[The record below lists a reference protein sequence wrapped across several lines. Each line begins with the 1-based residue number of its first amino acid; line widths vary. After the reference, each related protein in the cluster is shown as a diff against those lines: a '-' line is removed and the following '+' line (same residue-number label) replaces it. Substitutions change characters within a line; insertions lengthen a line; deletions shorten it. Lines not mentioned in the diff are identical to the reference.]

1 MRLAEEQKLRKEMS
15 AKKAKEEAERKH
27 QVSWG
32 CADSLDIHSLVQQ
45 PSANTGCPASVH
57 ATFLPSFLP
66 SCAGCL
72 FCARPGQRAV
82 APERA
87 GPGPQLCCNRINSLS
102 RGGSPQPCVATEHLK
117 EQSIVSAKYRLD
129 FFFFLATQ

>member
-27 QVSWG
+27 QVRWG

-45 PSANTGCPASVH
+45 PSANAGCPASVH
-57 ATFLPSFLP
+57 ATFLRALGACSV
-66 SCAGCL
+66 
-72 FCARPGQRAV
+72 PGQRAV
-82 APERA
+82 APGRA

-102 RGGSPQPCVATEHLK
+102 WGGSPQPCVATEHSK
-117 EQSIVSAKYRLD
+117 GQSIVSAKYRLD
-129 FFFFLATQ
+129 FFFFFFFLATQ

>member
-45 PSANTGCPASVH
+45 PSANTGCPAPVH
-57 ATFLPSFLP
+57 ATFLRALGACSV
-66 SCAGCL
+66 
-72 FCARPGQRAV
+72 PGQARGLWLQG
-82 APERA
+82 ERVQA
-87 GPGPQLCCNRINSLS
+87 LS
-102 RGGSPQPCVATEHLK
+102 CVVTG
-117 EQSIVSAKYRLD
+117 
-129 FFFFLATQ
+129 